1 MWIDITKHL
10 CKDIVWVQ
18 DYQGYRAR
26 IQPTEEQNLH
36 EGAGASEAE
45 NLALAAVRERSE
57 DIQMSDDSP
66 SHMNQSSVPLAGAG
80 MAKIDQEKSIDEK
93 DVTPMSDAQMI
104 SIIKSNSK
112 AYIEVLGQV
121 AKDMTSC

>member
-1 MWIDITKHL
+1 MWIDITKYL

-26 IQPTEEQNLH
+26 IQPTEESHPNNGT
-36 EGAGASEAE
+36 GAASEAE

-80 MAKIDQEKSIDEK
+80 MAKIDQEKSTDEK
-93 DVTPMSDAQMI
+93 DVAPMTDA
-104 SIIKSNSK
+104 
-112 AYIEVLGQV
+112 
-121 AKDMTSC
+121 